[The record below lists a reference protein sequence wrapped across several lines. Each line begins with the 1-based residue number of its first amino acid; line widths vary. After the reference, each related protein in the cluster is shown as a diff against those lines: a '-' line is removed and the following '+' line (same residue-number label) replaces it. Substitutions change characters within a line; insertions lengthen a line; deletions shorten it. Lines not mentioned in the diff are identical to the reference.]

1 LTTDNKK
8 KNVHEELVRAEECLK
23 EADTLGREGLS
34 SGAVSRLYYYVFH
47 TVRALLFSKGLEP
60 KTHEGSLRLLS
71 LHFVKTGILGT
82 EETHMFTRLMK
93 YREEADY
100 NPSYFFAKD
109 DYSKFKK
116 EAVSFH
122 DRVLKL
128 LKNEDL
134 A

>member
-1 LTTDNKK
+1 MK
-8 KNVHEELVRAEECLK
+8 
-23 EADTLGREGLS
+23 
-34 SGAVSRLYYYVFH
+34 
-47 TVRALLFSKGLEP
+47 P
-60 KTHEGSLRLLS
+60 
-71 LHFVKTGILGT
+71 GILGT
-82 EETHMFTRLMK
+82 EESDMFTRLMK

-100 NPSYFFAKD
+100 NPSYFFTKD

-122 DRVLKL
+122 ERVLKL